1 MLGQIRCARSECRTR
16 MEGDTCPKCGGAR
29 CLINVYWKGKHYE
42 YRQDEQGDSFYY
54 EKALRHLNA
63 MRLDVDKKRFNPLDF
78 QIAHV
83 KERRVVSKLSEWLDQ
98 KKTELEHGELAI
110 STLRHYQ
117 SYYDNY
123 FLSYFEKMDCREVT
137 FTELEA
143 FKDHLGKGAIKIKT
157 RRNIMNALHAFFTW
171 LFQKGIIKMMPAFP
185 TIKGDDATARVS
197 LDYDDQQGFLES
209 VPAVHRDILD
219 FGFETGLR
227 PGELCALKVYDL
239 DLRARKA
246 MIQRT
251 LSCGEIRETTKA
263 KNKRPIPLSDHALK
277 IATGHAD
284 GRFGQDFV
292 FLNPSTGKGYKTEF
306 LRRIWR
312 DNAKSGVTLYEAMRH
327 SFATQIIEGGADLA
341 TAQTLLRHADIRS
354 TQAYFHSNVTKL
366 SDIVNT
372 RGRVVKLR
380 KRVGNDLKGK

>member
-1 MLGQIRCARSECRTR
+1 
-16 MEGDTCPKCGGAR
+16 
-29 CLINVYWKGKHYE
+29 
-42 YRQDEQGDSFYY
+42 
-54 EKALRHLNA
+54 
-63 MRLDVDKKRFNPLDF
+63 
-78 QIAHV
+78 
-83 KERRVVSKLSEWLDQ
+83 
-98 KKTELEHGELAI
+98 
-110 STLRHYQ
+110 
-117 SYYDNY
+117 
-123 FLSYFEKMDCREVT
+123 
-137 FTELEA
+137 
-143 FKDHLGKGAIKIKT
+143 
-157 RRNIMNALHAFFTW
+157 
-171 LFQKGIIKMMPAFP
+171 MMPAFP

-227 PGELCALKVYDL
+227 PGELCALKVYNL

-277 IATGHAD
+277 IATGQALMAD
-284 GRFGQDFV
+284 SGRISF
-292 FLNPSTGKGYKTEF
+292 FLILLP
-306 LRRIWR
+306 
-312 DNAKSGVTLYEAMRH
+312 AKVTRQSFCGAYGATMQKASVTLYEAMRH

-380 KRVGNDLKGK
+380 KRVGNESKAK

>member
-16 MEGDTCPKCGGAR
+16 MGGDICPKCGGAR

-54 EKALRHLNA
+54 EKALRQLNA
-63 MRLDVDKKRFNPLDF
+63 MRLDVDKRKFDPLDF

-83 KERRVVSKLSEWLDQ
+83 KERRVVNKLSNWLDQ
-98 KKTELEHGELAI
+98 KKTELEHGELAL
-110 STLRHYQ
+110 STLRHYR
-117 SYYDNY
+117 SYVVNY
-123 FLSYFEKMDCREVT
+123 YEPYFKKMDCREVT

-143 FKDHLGKGAIKIKT
+143 FKDTLGKGDIKIKT

-171 LFQKGIIKMMPAFP
+171 LYQKGIIKVMPAFP
-185 TIKGDDATARVS
+185 TIKGDDAIARIS
-197 LDYDDQQGFLES
+197 LDYDDQQNFLENI
-209 VPAVHRDILD
+209 PLEHREILD

-227 PGELCALKVYDL
+227 PGELCALRVYDL
-239 DLRARKA
+239 DIRGAKA

-263 KNKRPIPLSDHALK
+263 KNKRPIPLSDHALS
-277 IATGHAD
+277 IATAHAE

-292 FLNPSTGKGYKTEF
+292 FLNPSTGRGYKTEF
-306 LRRIWR
+306 LRRLWR
-312 DNAKSGVTLYEAMRH
+312 KCSKAKVTLYEAMRH

-354 TQAYFHSNVTKL
+354 TQAYFHANVTKL

-380 KRVGNDLKGK
+380 KRVGNEPKGK